1 MACWQGGP
9 GGHGPPSEDF
19 LGGAK
24 TQRGHQNWS
33 KALVKTFVTIRETE
47 SDEPMKEKWTEFYRD
62 LRSVWQCLC
71 LCVCHTHTTL
81 TTTATPCARATFPNS
96 VVLTDQLT
104 SWFLICQIFRQ
115 FGPTHDQITYCRN
128 HSLMCLCAY
137 FAWYFFSVFSNCSKD
152 VKLWIANCETDYVK
166 GVCLRSLVSVL
177 IISCKD
183 ISFVFCKCKTLSHCR
198 RVAVLTCKNH
208 SINFVEWIEINIA
221 SCEWPHSA
229 ETLISAKS
237 AKTDIIANSDYQGP
251 WARWPR

>member
-24 TQRGHQNWS
+24 TQRGRQNWS

-71 LCVCHTHTTL
+71 LCVCHRHTTL

-104 SWFLICQIFRQ
+104 SWFPICQIFRQ
-115 FGPTHDQITYCRN
+115 FGPTHDQITYCRK
-128 HSLMCLCAY
+128 HCLMCLCAY
-137 FAWYFFSVFSNCSKD
+137 FACYFFSVFSNCSKD
-152 VKLWIANCETDYVK
+152 VKLWIANLLIVKLNVIMWREFAYDY
-166 GVCLRSLVSVL
+166 
-177 IISCKD
+177 
-183 ISFVFCKCKTLSHCR
+183 
-198 RVAVLTCKNH
+198 
-208 SINFVEWIEINIA
+208 W
-221 SCEWPHSA
+221 
-229 ETLISAKS
+229 
-237 AKTDIIANSDYQGP
+237 
-251 WARWPR
+251 